1 MIVCVC
7 NAIREEEI
15 RGVASCGATCPRS
28 AYAALGCEPQCCTCL
43 PYAQEIIDE
52 VHAEARKVSRIA
64 A

>member
-15 RGVASCGATCPRS
+15 RGLAHCGARCPRA
-28 AYAALGCEPQCCTCL
+28 AYAELGCEPQCCTCL

-52 VHAEARKVSRIA
+52 VRSELLGTNRA
-64 A
+64 AA